1 MLVRNGIEIIAGTVF
16 VPSSSK
22 LYFSNYDSFFQ
33 LVGGDLVLDLAAE
46 KTLVF
51 AEPGWRDI
59 NLGAA
64 LLTTP
69 ASSAPSK
76 DEFKDSTGTDTGI
89 ETLSF
94 ADGDKVS
101 GGFEMQHDYKEG
113 SDFFFHIHWQGITA
127 PSGTDY
133 VKWQI
138 DYTIARDDVV
148 IAPVTTV
155 VVEASFTTQY
165 ALKKFNFPNITGT
178 TYKIED
184 QILFKLSRITASG
197 DAYAGGALYA
207 TVGLH
212 YQTNTHGSRTA
223 SDK

>member
-1 MLVRNGIEIIAGTVF
+1 MIVRNGVEIIAGTVF

-22 LYFSNYDSFFQ
+22 LYFSDYNSFFE
-33 LVGGDLVLDLAAE
+33 LVDGDLVLDLAAA
-46 KTLVF
+46 KTLVL

-64 LLTTP
+64 LVTKP
-69 ASSAPSK
+69 ASSAPIV
-76 DEFKDSTGTDTGI
+76 DEFKDSAGADTGI
-89 ETLSF
+89 ETHSF

-155 VVEASFTTQY
+155 VVETAFATQY
-165 ALKKFNFPNITGT
+165 VLKKSDFPNITGT
-178 TYKIED
+178 TYKVED

-197 DAYAGGALYA
+197 DAYAGDGLLS

-212 YQTNTHGSRTA
+212 YQTDTHASRTA
-223 SDK
+223 SSK